1 MKKFYLLALA
11 AATAASALATDLEF
25 SYNYSNV
32 APGYYGTKKKEN
44 YDVAICIEN
53 PALIGT
59 KITGVKVQL
68 PGDASLYAAPS
79 AFLTS
84 ELVVERVDGVR
95 VNVPD
100 IASVAGSIADGY
112 LTATFDEPYTLTADP
127 VYVGY
132 SFEVSELQEA
142 SKLPVAIVPG
152 TDPKGFFFHSSRTQ
166 LKWADYSEKDN
177 GMQSAMIVLLDGSFP
192 TSSAGVSLPQR
203 TVFLADKPGEYSF
216 DVVNAGSDPISSVA
230 YSWSVADLS
239 GEGEYTFETPIP
251 ASLGSKGAVTFE
263 LPAISGIGY
272 YDISVK
278 IDKVN
283 GTANI
288 NGGAEAS
295 SALAIS
301 SIIPVNRPLVE
312 EYTGLWCGW
321 CPRGYA
327 ALEYMKEE
335 EPEDFVAVAW
345 HNSDAMAVTY
355 SFPNSP
361 RGLPAAYINRDLS
374 IDPGEIPASWETS
387 RQNMA
392 DIALDCTARYTDD
405 TKSTLEA
412 TVNVISLSNV
422 EDAGYTVGYILVAD
436 GLKDPTYM
444 QTNYYAGNA
453 AQSATLPAPWDDV
466 FLNGGSPIFGLVY
479 NDVAINNEFAGGM
492 RNSLP
497 SDIKAFETMTTSA
510 EFNTADFRSVYL
522 RPTDDEPDLNV
533 IPVDKDK
540 VRVIAYVIDGQGKV
554 INSVSSEYLGGPGV
568 GVSTVAADNAAVVE
582 TRYYDLQGRLVATP
596 AAGLFIKT
604 ERLADGSLRT
614 TKTILR

>member
-1 MKKFYLLALA
+1 MC
-11 AATAASALATDLEF
+11 SSDL
-25 SYNYSNV
+25 
-32 APGYYGTKKKEN
+32 
-44 YDVAICIEN
+44 
-53 PALIGT
+53 
-59 KITGVKVQL
+59 
-68 PGDASLYAAPS
+68 
-79 AFLTS
+79 
-84 ELVVERVDGVR
+84 
-95 VNVPD
+95 
-100 IASVAGSIADGY
+100 
-112 LTATFDEPYTLTADP
+112 
-127 VYVGY
+127 
-132 SFEVSELQEA
+132 
-142 SKLPVAIVPG
+142 
-152 TDPKGFFFHSSRTQ
+152 
-166 LKWADYSEKDN
+166 
-177 GMQSAMIVLLDGSFP
+177 
-192 TSSAGVSLPQR
+192 
-203 TVFLADKPGEYSF
+203 
-216 DVVNAGSDPISSVA
+216 
-230 YSWSVADLS
+230 
-239 GEGEYTFETPIP
+239 
-251 ASLGSKGAVTFE
+251 
-263 LPAISGIGY
+263 
-272 YDISVK
+272 
-278 IDKVN
+278 
-283 GTANI
+283 
-288 NGGAEAS
+288 
-295 SALAIS
+295 
-301 SIIPVNRPLVE
+301 
-312 EYTGLWCGW
+312 
-321 CPRGYA
+321 
-327 ALEYMKEE
+327 
-335 EPEDFVAVAW
+335 
-345 HNSDAMAVTY
+345 
-355 SFPNSP
+355 
-361 RGLPAAYINRDLS
+361 
-374 IDPGEIPASWETS
+374 
-387 RQNMA
+387 
-392 DIALDCTARYTDD
+392 DD

-582 TRYYDLQGRLVATP
+582 TRYYDLQGRLVANP